1 MGDGKTPPAAA
12 PAAALRAARALSPSD
27 DFILRSTRSDTRDVA
42 DVARI
47 ALLEEIEPASQRAYH
62 LSGLRAWTMKQ
73 VAEKLA
79 RLLGHSVTYVDRSPA
94 EQREALLSA
103 GFSPLVAELLVG
115 LDQMFRESTI
125 AETTSTVEELTGNAP
140 VR

>member
-1 MGDGKTPPAAA
+1 
-12 PAAALRAARALSPSD
+12 
-27 DFILRSTRSDTRDVA
+27 
-42 DVARI
+42 
-47 ALLEEIEPASQRAYH
+47 
-62 LSGLRAWTMKQ
+62 MKQ